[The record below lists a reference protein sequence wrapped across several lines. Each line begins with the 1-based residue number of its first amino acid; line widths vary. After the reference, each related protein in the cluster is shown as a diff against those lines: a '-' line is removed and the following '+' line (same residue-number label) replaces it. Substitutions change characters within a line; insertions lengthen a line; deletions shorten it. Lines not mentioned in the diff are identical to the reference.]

1 MISFITLSALIATNS
16 VLGALPNSDGISI
29 QLEKRGSPLAKDGV
43 IVPEAL
49 ARQIYR
55 GANKYSAN
63 INITGLLKSS
73 IPLLERQSEPLE
85 SKANDTL
92 WAGQIEIGTPPQ
104 KFVVD
109 FDTGSSDLWVPSSTC
124 VAQRCSSK
132 NTFDASKS
140 SSSKQQEG
148 EFRITYGDGSGVSG
162 PVYADIV
169 TVAGLSAEGQLFSPI
184 NKTDGMEDYG
194 TDGLMGLAFKSIS
207 QLNAPTFIDTLFSQ
221 KKISSPTFSM
231 RLASGPGSE
240 LYIGGTN
247 PSKYVGDVTYVPLE
261 SQTYWVVNGTASAN
275 GQEGFQGKMIID
287 SGTTAIL
294 GPYNSVWN
302 WWSKVPGSSSCLP
315 RDCGAPG
322 YFTFPCAN
330 APSVS
335 FGFNGREF
343 PVAAQDFRLGTLSR
357 NSSICVGAIGI
368 LDTPDNAW
376 VVGDAFMKNVYTVF
390 DASESRIGFAGLA

>member
-1 MISFITLSALIATNS
+1 MIPFVTISALVAANS
-16 VLGALPNSDGISI
+16 VFGALPNSDGISI
-29 QLEKRGSPLAKDGV
+29 QLQKRGSPLAKDGV

-63 INITGLLKSS
+63 VNITGLLKSS
-73 IPLLERQSEPLE
+73 ISLFERQNEPLE
-85 SKANDTL
+85 SKMNDTL

-104 KFVVD
+104 PFIID
-109 FDTGSSDLWVPSSTC
+109 FDTGSSDLWVPSSSC
-124 VAQRCSSK
+124 VEERCTSK
-132 NTFDASKS
+132 NTYDASKS
-140 SSSKQQEG
+140 SSSKIQNG

-162 PVYADIV
+162 PVYADTV

-184 NKTDGMEDYG
+184 NQTSGMEDYG

-207 QLNAPTFIDTLFSQ
+207 QINAPTFIDTLFSQ
-221 KKISSPTFSM
+221 NKIPKPIFSM
-231 RLASGPGSE
+231 RLASAPGSE

-247 PSKYVGDVTYVPLE
+247 PSKYTGEITYTPLTN
-261 SQTYWVVNGTASAN
+261 QTYWLVDGSASAN
-275 GQEGFQGKMIID
+275 GQEGFNGKMIID

-302 WWSKVPGSSSCLP
+302 WWSRVPGSASCLP

-322 YFTFPCAN
+322 YFTYPCAN
-330 APSVS
+330 GPSVS
-335 FGFNGREF
+335 FNFGGRGF
-343 PVAAQDFRLGTLSR
+343 PVAAEDFSLGSLSR

-368 LDTPDNAW
+368 LDTPENAW
-376 VVGDAFMKNVYTVF
+376 VVGDAFMKGVYTVF
-390 DASESRIGFAGLA
+390 DASESRVGFATPA

>member
-1 MISFITLSALIATNS
+1 MVPFIAISALVAANS
-16 VLGALPNSDGISI
+16 VLGALPNSDNVSI
-29 QLEKRGSPLAKDGV
+29 QLQKRGSPLSKDGV

-63 INITGLLKSS
+63 INITELLKSS
-73 IPLLERQSEPLE
+73 ISLFERQNEPLE

-104 KFVVD
+104 PFIVD
-109 FDTGSSDLWVPSSTC
+109 FDTGSSDLWIPSSTC
-124 VAQRCSSK
+124 TTPKCSSK
-132 NTFDASKS
+132 NAFDASKS
-140 SSSKQQEG
+140 TSSKKQEG
-148 EFRITYGDGSGVSG
+148 EFKITYGDGSGVSG
-162 PVYADIV
+162 PIYADTV
-169 TVAGLSAEGQLFSPI
+169 TVAGLSAESQLFSPV
-184 NKTDGMEDYG
+184 NRSDGMENYG

-207 QLNAPTFIDTLFSQ
+207 QLNAPTFIDNLFSQ
-221 KKISSPTFSM
+221 KKISKPVFSM
-231 RLASGPGSE
+231 RLASASGSE

-247 PSKYVGDVTYVPLE
+247 PSKYTGEITYAPLE
-261 SQTYWVVNGTASAN
+261 AQTYWLVNGSASAN
-275 GQEGFQGKMIID
+275 GQEGFNGKMIID

-302 WWSKVPGSSSCLP
+302 WWSKVPGSGYCLP

-335 FGFNGREF
+335 FKFNGREF
-343 PVAAQDFRLGTLSR
+343 PVAAGDFSVGSLSR
-357 NSSICVGAIGI
+357 NSSICVGAIAI

-376 VVGDAFMKNVYTVF
+376 IVGDAFMKNVYTVF
-390 DASESRIGFAGLA
+390 DASESRVGFATPA